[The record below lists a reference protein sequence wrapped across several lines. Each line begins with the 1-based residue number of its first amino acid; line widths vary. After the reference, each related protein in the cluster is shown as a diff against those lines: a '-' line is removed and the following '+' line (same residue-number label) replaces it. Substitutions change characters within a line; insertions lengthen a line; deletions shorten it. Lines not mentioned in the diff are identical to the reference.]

1 MTCVAALTVILGAAH
16 AQPQDGLHGAFDVR
30 ITTVSVDHSVQAD
43 LWLEALDPLAKS
55 RARQLLRQRHDTL
68 EGWRS
73 LLSDRLLSGELSPEL
88 HARLQAEDARALA
101 EQQALRQELIRLAAP
116 VREHPS
122 AAPVDRV
129 VWWDDLVVEPGD
141 RVRHAVAI
149 GGDVVVLGEVDRHVG
164 AFAGNVRVVRGGVV
178 RGRPVAMAGSVEGV
192 PPPAPPPAM
201 WKAAI
206 VSGLGFLGVGAAA
219 AWWRPLAL
227 RSVADEVMAR
237 PFATLAV
244 GLLSVSGSSVMALV
258 LAGLGL
264 GVFPVVATA
273 AALAGCALVGTV
285 GLLVALGDV
294 MLSPRPRIQT
304 AAGLTT
310 ALLGT
315 GALMALPALGRTAV
329 LVAAALAVGAVVRVL
344 VRTEA

>member
-16 AQPQDGLHGAFDVR
+16 AQPQGGPYGAFEVR
-30 ITTVSVDHSVQAD
+30 TSTVSVDHAIHAD

-68 EGWRS
+68 EGWRG
-73 LLSDRLLSGELSPEL
+73 LLTDRLRSGELSPEL
-88 HARLQAEDARALA
+88 YARLLAEDARALA
-101 EQQALRQELIRLAAP
+101 EQQALRQELVRLAAP
-116 VREHPS
+116 VRERPV
-122 AAPVDRV
+122 AAQVDRV

-141 RVRHAVAI
+141 RLRHAVAI

-192 PPPAPPPAM
+192 PPPGPKPAV
-201 WKAAI
+201 WKAAL
-206 VSGLGFLGVGAAA
+206 VSGLGFLGLGAAA

-227 RSVADEVMAR
+227 RNVADEVMAR

-244 GLLSVSGSSVMALV
+244 GLLALSGSSVMALV

-264 GVFPVVATA
+264 GVLPVVATA
-273 AALAGCALVGTV
+273 AVLAGCALVGTV

-294 MLSPRPRIQT
+294 MLSPRPRLQT
-304 AAGLTT
+304 AAGLAT
-310 ALLGT
+310 ALLGS
-315 GALMALPALGRTAV
+315 GALIALPTLGRTAM
-329 LVAAALAVGAVVRVL
+329 LFAAALAVGAVVRVL
-344 VRTEA
+344 VRAEA